1 MGIFDKVMNI
11 NRIKEAIDASK
22 LGKSE
27 LSKLAKVSRTT
38 IDNLLLGADVKVST
52 IENLAHVLKVPVGF
66 FFDDSNFVHVSA
78 SGNQSIATN
87 SGAVTVGGQNENS
100 GRVGF
105 PNNCGSIDTND
116 KEDNVTT
123 LTETVS
129 TLTRE
134 LEVSQQ
140 QKSDLII
147 VVANSQKQIQQLTNM
162 IDRLTQ

>member
-1 MGIFDKVMNI
+1 MNIFDKVMNI
-11 NRIKEAIDASK
+11 NRIKEAIIASK
-22 LGKSE
+22 IGKSE

-66 FFDDSNFVHVSA
+66 FFDDSNVIHVSA

-87 SGAVTVGGQNENS
+87 SGDVTIGEQNVNKMRLKPLNAS
-100 GRVGF
+100 D
-105 PNNCGSIDTND
+105 SISTHE
-116 KEDNVTT
+116 KEYNVAT
-123 LTETVS
+123 LTKTVS
-129 TLTRE
+129 TLTKE

-140 QKSDLII
+140 QKGDLIS

>member
-1 MGIFDKVMNI
+1 MDVFDKVMNI
-11 NRIKEAIDASK
+11 NRIKEAIGASK

-87 SGAVTVGGQNENS
+87 SGDVTVGGQNENNR
-100 GRVGF
+100 RVGVS
-105 PNNCGSIDTND
+105 NSCGSMDTNN

-140 QKSDLII
+140 QKGDLIS

>member
-1 MGIFDKVMNI
+1 MDVFDKVMNI
-11 NRIKEAIDASK
+11 NRIKEAINASK

-87 SGAVTVGGQNENS
+87 SGDVTVGGQNANS
-100 GRVGF
+100 GRVGV
-105 PNNCGSIDTND
+105 PNSCGSIDTHN

>member
-1 MGIFDKVMNI
+1 MNICDKVMNI
-11 NRIKEAIDASK
+11 KRIKEAIDASK
-22 LGKSE
+22 FGKSE

-52 IENLAHVLKVPVGF
+52 IENLANVLKIPVGF

-87 SGAVTVGGQNENS
+87 SGDVNIGGQGTNKTHQNP
-100 GRVGF
+100 
-105 PNNCGSIDTND
+105 PNASDSISTHE
-116 KEDNVTT
+116 KEYNVAT

-129 TLTRE
+129 TLTKE

-140 QKSDLII
+140 QKGDLIS